1 MNLNIH
7 KKFFSKIGINYLIFG
22 IITLFSQIIIFNMI
36 GIIDINL
43 FNDINVKTI
52 SGSICNY
59 IIPLPIFI
67 YLMNKLDSVKLSK
80 ENLSI
85 KTLIF
90 YICITFSLMWIGNM
104 VGLTI
109 THALGIV
116 IHNDISNP
124 IQNIIHSTDLM
135 LNLVLIS
142 IIGPIFEEILFR
154 KVLIDRTIKYG
165 AKVSIILSAVL
176 FAFFHGNLNQFF
188 YALLIGGFFAYVYVK
203 TGNIIY
209 TIILHLIINL
219 MGSVVTL
226 LIMQNVHAITSGT
239 ATTFDVVIVII
250 YFALIILIFLIGLI
264 GLINYKKAK
273 FNSSKTQ
280 IALKK
285 PLKTVF
291 LNLGMILFMGFF
303 TFEII
308 FQLFL

>member
-1 MNLNIH
+1 MNIH

-22 IITLFSQIIIFNMI
+22 IIALFSQFIFLYITGMI
-36 GIIDINL
+36 GIT
-43 FNDINVKTI
+43 DINVKTI
-52 SGSICNY
+52 LGSICNY

-67 YLMNKLDSVKLSK
+67 YLMKQFNPTKLPK

-85 KTLIF
+85 KTLLI
-90 YICITFSLMWIGNM
+90 YVCITFSLMLIGNM

-109 THALGIV
+109 IRALGHV
-116 IHNDISNP
+116 IQNQVSNP
-124 IQNIIHSTDLM
+124 IQKLIHSTDII
-135 LNLVLIS
+135 LNLILII
-142 IIGPIFEEILFR
+142 IIGPIFEEIIFR

-176 FAFFHGNLNQFF
+176 FAFFHGNLNQFS
-188 YALLIGGFFAYVYVK
+188 YALLIGGFFAYVYIK

-239 ATTFDVVIVII
+239 STIFNLAIVII
-250 YFALIILIFLIGLI
+250 YFALIILIFLTGLI
-264 GLINYKKAK
+264 GLTNYKKAK
-273 FNSSKTQ
+273 FDGSKTQ

-291 LNLGMILFMGFF
+291 LNPGMILVMGFF